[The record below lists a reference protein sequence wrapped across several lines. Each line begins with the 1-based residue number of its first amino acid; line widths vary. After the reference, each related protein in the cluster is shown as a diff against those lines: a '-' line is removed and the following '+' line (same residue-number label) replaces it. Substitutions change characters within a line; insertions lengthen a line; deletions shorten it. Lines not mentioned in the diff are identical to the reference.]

1 MGLVASRYP
10 TACAGIMQPCAFR
23 SGVHCSVDSKVFNL
37 CYPNPMEIL
46 LVKYKRSPL
55 SGIALLAA
63 VCLFAAFALS
73 ADDSQPAAAP
83 GKLTVADL
91 FRLGAVSD
99 PQVSPEGQWIAY
111 VVSRKNLEKDK
122 SQSQVWVIPAGGGD
136 PVAMTAEGESSSHPR
151 WSPDGKYLAFL
162 SARDEGQTQ
171 VWRLSRQ
178 GGEAVQLT
186 DTAQSVGDFEWSP
199 DSARL
204 ALVLQDPTP
213 QELAKKKEGASYK
226 EKTPPPW
233 VIDREQFK
241 EDYVGYLDR
250 RRTHVYVLEIASGTL
265 AQLTSGD
272 YDDDEPVWS
281 PDGSRIAFTSNR
293 SADPDNNYNTD
304 IWVVSSAAGS
314 AASPVASPVPAE
326 LVKVSDSEGPD
337 ASPAW
342 SPDGKWIV
350 HTSATDVAASV
361 YATAHLAVSSAAG
374 GNSRVLTTELDRMI
388 FHPEFSP
395 DGKSIWFLL
404 EDSGE
409 QNLARISPKGGKIE
423 RLITGD
429 SVVADF
435 SFGENSEVA
444 ALVSRPQLP
453 AEVFS
458 FNRGKLEQRTFTN
471 KSVLDGLQ
479 LGTVEEVHFN
489 SKDGTPIE
497 GFVIKP
503 PGFVEGQRYPA
514 ILDIHGGPQ
523 SQYDYSFQFE
533 AQLFAANGYV
543 VVHPNPRGS
552 TGYGQAFCLG
562 IWQDWGGPDFDD
574 VMAAV
579 DYAIAQGWADPDR
592 LGVTGWSYGG
602 ILTNHVITKTDRFKA
617 AITGAGSTL
626 YVASYGHDMYQRWWE
641 QELGFPW
648 EPAAREK
655 YERISP
661 YNKVK
666 NIKTPTLIMG
676 GEIDW
681 NVPIINS
688 EQLYLAL
695 RTLGVETELVVYPGE
710 YHGIDKPSHAKDL
723 YERYLAWFGKHL

>member
-1 MGLVASRYP
+1 MK
-10 TACAGIMQPCAFR
+10 
-23 SGVHCSVDSKVFNL
+23 SKRN
-37 CYPNPMEIL
+37 
-46 LVKYKRSPL
+46 PL

-63 VCLFAAFALS
+63 VCLFATFALP
-73 ADDSQPAAAP
+73 ADDSQPAAAA
-83 GKLTVADL
+83 GTLTIADL
-91 FRLGAVSD
+91 FRLGSVSD
-99 PQVSPEGQWIAY
+99 PQISPEGQWIAY
-111 VVSRKNLEKDK
+111 TLTRQNLDKDTSGSRI
-122 SQSQVWVIPAGGGD
+122 WVIPVAGGE
-136 PVAMTAEGESSSHPR
+136 PLAMTAEGKSSSHPR

-178 GGEAVQLT
+178 GGEAVQMT
-186 DTAQSVGDFEWSP
+186 DTAQAVEDFAWSP

-213 QELAKKKEGASYK
+213 QELEKKKEGESYK
-226 EKTPPPW
+226 EKTAPPW
-233 VIDREQFK
+233 VINREQFK
-241 EDYVGYLDR
+241 TDYVGYLDH
-250 RRTHVYVLEIASGTL
+250 RRTHVYLLDVSVGTL
-265 AQLTSGD
+265 TQLTSGD

-281 PDGSRIAFTSNR
+281 PDGGHIAFTSNR

-304 IWVVSSAAGS
+304 IWVVSSAASSS
-314 AASPVASPVPAE
+314 AGPMPAE
-326 LVKVSDSEGPD
+326 LVEVSDSAGPD

-342 SPDGKWIV
+342 SPDGKWIA
-350 HTSATDVAASV
+350 HTSTTDVAAGV

-374 GNSRVLTTELDRMI
+374 GNSRVLTAELDRMI
-388 FHPEFSP
+388 FRPEFSP

-435 SFGENSEVA
+435 SFGKNSDAA
-444 ALVSRPQLP
+444 ALISRPQLP

-458 FNRGKLEQRTFTN
+458 FNQGKLEQRTFTN
-471 KSVLDGLQ
+471 QSVLAGLQ
-479 LGTVEEVHFN
+479 LGTVEEVHFT

-497 GFVIKP
+497 GFIIKP
-503 PGFVEGQRYPA
+503 PDFVEGQRYPA

-523 SQYDYSFQFE
+523 SQFDYSFQFE
-533 AQLFAANGYV
+533 AQLYAANGYV
-543 VVHPNPRGS
+543 VIHPNPRGS

-562 IWQDWGGPDFDD
+562 IWQDWGGPDFED
-574 VMAAV
+574 VMAGV
-579 DYAIAQGWADPDR
+579 DYAIARGWADPNR

-602 ILTNHVITKTDRFKA
+602 MLTNHAITKTDRFKA
-617 AITGAGSTL
+617 AVTGASSTL

-641 QELGFPW
+641 QELGYPW

-661 YNKVK
+661 YNSVKKVV
-666 NIKTPTLIMG
+666 TPTLIMG

-695 RTLGVETELVVYPGE
+695 KTLGVETELVVYPDE
-710 YHGIDKPSHAKDL
+710 YHGIAAPSHVKDL

>member
-1 MGLVASRYP
+1 MKFKRNPL
-10 TACAGIMQPCAFR
+10 Q
-23 SGVHCSVDSKVFNL
+23 GVIV
-37 CYPNPMEIL
+37 
-46 LVKYKRSPL
+46 
-55 SGIALLAA
+55 LAA
-63 VCLFAAFALS
+63 LGLFSGPVALAS
-73 ADDSQPAAAP
+73 DNEAAAAVAQ
-83 GKLTVADL
+83 LTIADL
-91 FRLGAVSD
+91 FRLGAVSN
-99 PQVSPEGQWIAY
+99 PQISPDGQWIAY
-111 VVSRKNLEKDK
+111 VVTRQDLEKDK
-122 SQSQVWVIPAGGGD
+122 SLSRIWVTPAAGGE
-136 PVAMTAEGESSSHPR
+136 PAAMTAEEASSSHPR

-162 SARDEGQTQ
+162 SARGEGQTQ

-186 DTAQSVGDFEWSP
+186 DTAQSVGEFEWSP

-204 ALVLQDPTP
+204 ALVLQDPTQ
-213 QELAKKKEGASYK
+213 QELEKKKEGASYK

-233 VIDREQFK
+233 VIDRQQFK
-241 EDYVGYLDR
+241 TDYVGYLDH
-250 RRTHVYVLEIASGTL
+250 RRTHVYLLDISAGTL

-281 PDGSRIAFTSNR
+281 PDGGRIAFTSNR

-304 IWVVSSAAGS
+304 IWAVSS
-314 AASPVASPVPAE
+314 AASPVQAE

-337 ASPAW
+337 GSPAW

-350 HTSATDVAASV
+350 HTSTTDVAASV

-409 QNLARISPKGGKIE
+409 KNLARISPRGGKIE

-435 SFGENSEVA
+435 AFGKNSAVA

-458 FNRGKLEQRTFTN
+458 FNRGKLQQVTFTN
-471 KSVLDGLQ
+471 RALLAGLQ
-479 LGTVEEVHFN
+479 LGAVEEVHFN

-497 GFVIKP
+497 GFIIKP
-503 PGFVEGQRYPA
+503 PGFVAGQRYPA

-543 VVHPNPRGS
+543 VVLPNPRGS
-552 TGYGQAFCLG
+552 TGYGEQFCLG
-562 IWQDWGGPDFDD
+562 IWQDWGGPDFED

-579 DYAIAQGWADPDR
+579 DHAIAQGWADRDR

-602 ILTNHVITKTDRFKA
+602 LLTNHVITKTDRFKA
-617 AITGAGSTL
+617 AVTGAGSTL

-661 YNKVK
+661 YNAVGKVV
-666 NIKTPTLIMG
+666 TPTLIMG

-681 NVPIINS
+681 NVPIINA

-695 RTLGVETELVVYPGE
+695 RTLGVDTELVVYPGE

-723 YERYLAWFGKHL
+723 YERYLDWFGKHL